1 MDRSILAF
9 VPKVSAIQGPSL
21 STERVER
28 EKIFTLD
35 GRVVDFVCVVPRWKE
50 EKKNKKRKKKTD
62 NC

>member
-9 VPKVSAIQGPSL
+9 VPKVSAIQGPSS

-35 GRVVDFVCVVPRWKE
+35 GRVVDFVCVVPRWE
-50 EKKNKKRKKKTD
+50 GRKKQENKKKTD